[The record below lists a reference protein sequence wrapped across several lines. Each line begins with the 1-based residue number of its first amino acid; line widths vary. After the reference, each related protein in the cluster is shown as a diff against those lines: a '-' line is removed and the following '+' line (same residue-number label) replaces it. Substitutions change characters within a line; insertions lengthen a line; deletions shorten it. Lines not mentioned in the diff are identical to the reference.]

1 MTAPGD
7 VEVSDRADELLETP
21 RAHLALTLRQDEDGM
36 IVALGGE
43 VLVRC
48 RLTPGGMA
56 AAGLVARALG
66 APVPAAGAESTARVS
81 TGVLFR
87 AASIA
92 RLDLSNEASMPLLE
106 RLLEEAAAQRG
117 GAPAGA

>member
-1 MTAPGD
+1 MAVSLGD
-7 VEVSDRADELLETP
+7 EEL
-21 RAHLALTLRQDEDGM
+21 
-36 IVALGGE
+36 I
-43 VLVRC
+43 RC

-66 APVPAAGAESTARVS
+66 VPVPAAGAEAAARVS

-117 GAPAGA
+117 QARPGA